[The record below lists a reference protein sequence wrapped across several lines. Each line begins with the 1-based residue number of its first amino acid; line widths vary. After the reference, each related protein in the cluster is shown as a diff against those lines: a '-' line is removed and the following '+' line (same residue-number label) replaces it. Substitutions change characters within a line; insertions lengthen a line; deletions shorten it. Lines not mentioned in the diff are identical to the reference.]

1 MYTLIGGTKTRTFR
15 VRWLLEELEQP
26 YTHHPAGPRSEAVTT
41 HYPAGKI
48 PVLLD
53 DDTALTDSTAILTYL
68 SDKHGA
74 FTHTPGSIER
84 GMDRIKMILTPKK
97 RLNSTADGPRK
108 VKVNKSGNSIYPTF
122 IQSLFVTRLSNQYSV
137 LDLAYNPLKNRQ
149 LEFTAKI
156 LDFAIYV
163 CMYVHE
169 SGRARRIVTLR
180 DGVLGHP

>member
-1 MYTLIGGTKTRTFR
+1 MYTTGPLYAGVVSNIGQVVCNKSISRASVQVTLECVCRAGGSVDTELDR
-15 VRWLLEELEQP
+15 VTVEVTP
-26 YTHHPAGPRSEAVTT
+26 VRSGVSRS
-41 HYPAGKI
+41 
-48 PVLLD
+48 V
-53 DDTALTDSTAILTYL
+53 
-68 SDKHGA
+68 
-74 FTHTPGSIER
+74 FGSIER